1 MTVSSRPTLHWG
13 TEPLRWKS
21 TAFNVDYWGAQVRY
35 YYDGRCSWCG
45 TGYAAGQSWNSIGAW
60 FAPTPWGSST
70 TYIQHVRD
78 KLAARAWLQ
87 AGF

>member
-1 MTVSSRPTLHWG
+1 VTVSSRPTLHWG

-70 TYIQHVRD
+70 TYIQHVQD